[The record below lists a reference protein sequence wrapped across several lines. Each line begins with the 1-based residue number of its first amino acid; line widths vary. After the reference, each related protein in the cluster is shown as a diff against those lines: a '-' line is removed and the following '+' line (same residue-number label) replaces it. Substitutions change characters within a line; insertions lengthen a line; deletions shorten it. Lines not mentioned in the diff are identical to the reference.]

1 MVNLDGS
8 TKLFWETCK
17 ADGFGGILKI
27 WPIPSLFA
35 LKVILGFGLFEAFLQ
50 LYVPA
55 GIHVG
60 PVSPAGNR
68 PVYKVCALFVFC
80 FCVSGRAMSTICVQ
94 LMCHKI
100 FMGPMPSRY
109 CKCLTCLDMFLPVI
123 VHGASV
129 AF

>member
-27 WPIPSLFA
+27 WPVPSLFA

-68 PVYKVCALFVFC
+68 PVYKVCAFC
-80 FCVSGRAMSTICVQ
+80 FLFFCFLQSDEYYTCAVV
-94 LMCHKI
+94 CHKI
-100 FMGPMPSRY
+100 IMGPIASRY
-109 CKCLTCLDMFLPVI
+109 CLSCLDMFLPVI
-123 VHGASV
+123 IHGASV
-129 AF
+129 VF

>member
-27 WPIPSLFA
+27 WPVPSLFA
-35 LKVILGFGLFEAFLQ
+35 LKVILGFGSFEAFLQ

-55 GIHVG
+55 GMHVG

-68 PVYKVCALFVFC
+68 PVYKVCAFFFVFLVLC
-80 FCVSGRAMSTICVQ
+80 FLQSNEYYMCAVDVSQDIY
-94 LMCHKI
+94 
-100 FMGPMPSRY
+100 GPNGF
-109 CKCLTCLDMFLPVI
+109 KVLQCLSCLDMFYL
-123 VHGASV
+123 S
-129 AF
+129 

>member
-27 WPIPSLFA
+27 WPVPSLFA

-68 PVYKVCALFVFC
+68 PVYKVCAFC
-80 FCVSGRAMSTICVQ
+80 FLQSDEYYTCAVV
-94 LMCHKI
+94 CHKI
-100 FMGPMPSRY
+100 FMGPIASRY
-109 CKCLTCLDMFLPVI
+109 CNCLSCLDMFLPVI
-123 VHGASV
+123 IHGASV
-129 AF
+129 VI